1 MNKRERKR
9 AAKIEIL
16 RRLQRQTFNGGIETF
31 GETEAAKVVDEIFA
45 YIAKL
50 EARCK
55 QKRKPPK

>member
-16 RRLQRQTFNGGIETF
+16 RTLQRQTFNGGIETF

-50 EARCK
+50 EASLQTK
-55 QKRKPPK
+55 AKAA